1 MKRLSP
7 EFPPSGPLPRLSQ
20 RSWPLDCQRSRGYLT
35 EPVASAAWRGKFMV
49 QSNYTNYIGKTNFR
63 GEKKFGIKRK
73 ERRHHAYVVGKT
85 GTGKTT
91 LLKKMAVQDIRN
103 GEGAA
108 VIDPHGDLAEELLY
122 YVPKER
128 INDVVYFNPADLEYP
143 IGLNVFKN
151 VDSSERHLVAS
162 GLMSVFHR
170 LFADSWGPR
179 LEHIL
184 RNSIYALLEFPGSTL
199 LGIPRLLYDDN
210 YRKKV
215 VEEVEDPKVKDF
227 WRNEYANYD
236 KGFRTQAIS
245 PVLNKVGKFL
255 TAKLLRNIIGQAGKK
270 LDFSEILED
279 KKILIAN
286 LSKGALGEENQMLLG
301 SLLVTKLQLAS
312 MKRVKKEEESR
323 GDYYLYIDEVQN
335 FSSSE
340 TLSTVLSESR
350 KYRLNLVMGNQY
362 IRQLSKD
369 LREAIFGNVGTLIS
383 FRVGAKD
390 ANLLEKEFEPEFGK
404 DDLINLPNYH
414 IYLRLMIDGVSSRP
428 FSAKTLP
435 PPEKPENSYK
445 DKIIKVS
452 RERYCTP
459 REEVERKID
468 RWFDITDR
476 SMRRG

>member
-1 MKRLSP
+1 
-7 EFPPSGPLPRLSQ
+7 
-20 RSWPLDCQRSRGYLT
+20 
-35 EPVASAAWRGKFMV
+35 MV
-49 QSNYTNYIGKTNFR
+49 QKTYTNYIGKTNFR

-73 ERRHHAYVVGKT
+73 DRRHHCYVVGKT
-85 GTGKTT
+85 GTGKST
-91 LLKKMAVQDIRN
+91 LLKRMAVQDIQN
-103 GEGAA
+103 GEGLA
-108 VIDPHGDLAEELLY
+108 VIDPHGDLAEELLD

-128 INDVVYFNPADLEYP
+128 INNVVYFNPADLEYP
-143 IGLNVFKN
+143 IGLNVFKG
-151 VDSSERHLVAS
+151 VGKEERHLVAS
-162 GLMSVFHR
+162 GLMSVFQR
-170 LFADSWGPR
+170 MFSDSWGPR

-199 LGIPRLLYDDN
+199 LGIPRLLYDDR
-210 YRKKV
+210 YREKV
-215 VEEVEDPKVKDF
+215 VEKVEDPKVKDF
-227 WRNEYANYD
+227 WKNEYANYD
-236 KGFRTQAIS
+236 KSFRTQAIS

-255 TAKLLRNIIGQAGKK
+255 TTPLLRNIIGQAGKK
-270 LDFSEILED
+270 LNFSEVLEE

-301 SLLVTKLQLAS
+301 SLLVTKLQLAA
-312 MKRVKKEEESR
+312 MERVKENEESR

-335 FSSSE
+335 FSSSK

-350 KYRLNLVMGNQY
+350 KYRLNLVMANQFVG
-362 IRQLSKD
+362 QLSQD

-390 ANLLEKEFEPEFGK
+390 AKLLEQEFEPEFSK

-428 FSAKTLP
+428 FSAVTLP
-435 PPEKPENSYK
+435 PPEKPEKSHK

-452 RERYCTP
+452 RERYCSP

-468 RWFDITDR
+468 RWFDITNR
-476 SMRRG
+476 SMRKS

>member
-1 MKRLSP
+1 
-7 EFPPSGPLPRLSQ
+7 
-20 RSWPLDCQRSRGYLT
+20 
-35 EPVASAAWRGKFMV
+35 MV
-49 QSNYTNYIGKTNFR
+49 QNTYTNYIGKTNFR
-63 GEKKFGIKRK
+63 GEKKFGIKR
-73 ERRHHAYVVGKT
+73 EDRRHHAYVVGKT

-91 LLKKMAVQDIRN
+91 LLKQMAVQDIRN
-103 GEGAA
+103 GEGVA
-108 VIDPHGDLAEELLY
+108 VIDPHGDLAEELLD

-128 INDVVYFNPADLEYP
+128 INDVVYFNPADLDYP

-162 GLMSVFHR
+162 GLMSVFKR
-170 LFADSWGPR
+170 LFHDSWGPR

-199 LGIPRLLYDDN
+199 LGIPRLLYDDR
-210 YRKKV
+210 YREKV
-215 VEEVEDPKVKDF
+215 VEKVEDPKVKDF
-227 WRNEYANYD
+227 WKNEYSNYD
-236 KGFRTQAIS
+236 NSFRTQAIS

-255 TAKLLRNIIGQAGKK
+255 TTPLLRNIIGQAGKK

-279 KKILIAN
+279 KKILISN
-286 LSKGALGEENQMLLG
+286 LSKGALGEENQTLLG
-301 SLLVTKLQLAS
+301 SLIVTKLQLAA
-312 MKRVKKEEESR
+312 MQRVDEPAEERS
-323 GDYYLYIDEVQN
+323 DFYLYVDEFQN
-335 FSSSE
+335 FSSSKTIT
-340 TLSTVLSESR
+340 TLLSEAR
-350 KYRLNLVMGNQY
+350 KYLLNAVLANQY
-362 IRQLSKD
+362 ISQLDKEI
-369 LREAIFGNVGTLIS
+369 REAVFGNVGTIIT

-390 ANLLEKEFEPEFGK
+390 AKLLEKEFEPEFSK
-404 DDLINLPNYH
+404 DDLINLPNYQ

-428 FSAKTLP
+428 FSARTLP
-435 PPEKPENSYK
+435 PPEKPETSHK